1 MGIETM
7 KSQHVAPTPEQVEQ
21 YLEENNLLIEAI
33 LQNQNTGR
41 LHECVQ
47 YQLQLQQNLIYLAT
61 FADQHPGLQP
71 LVFEQSCS
79 QSHTAAR
86 AQAATFPQDCTAHL
100 SNSNG

>member
-1 MGIETM
+1 MSRAST
-7 KSQHVAPTPEQVEQ
+7 HHAPPSPEEIEQ

-33 LQNQNTGR
+33 LQNQNLGR
-41 LHECVQ
+41 LHECVP

-71 LVFEQSCS
+71 LVLEQQSC
-79 QSHTAAR
+79 
-86 AQAATFPQDCTAHL
+86 AQADTPAHAGTADLRKEGNVNL